1 MTISLATRPGFLRNC
16 SMLWRILTSV
26 RSGSEGGTVSGGC
39 PGVKR
44 AAASSHGAGTAFKT
58 EIRKPKTEIRNLKSE
73 MQSGPV
79 AWSIGELKLPLGSI
93 QSSVRYQVLVHDRR
107 PKSRRTFG
115 PSGDATNHQW
125 FSPQRYPHGTRFPSP
140 GVSRR
145 PTAVPSDPRA
155 PSGRQRAPLASQTP
169 GGHFQRFAA
178 RRSCL
183 EQPTGIEQKQ
193 RICFTSAFRK
203 TGPARRGAENILFQ
217 NWTRCRPFRL
227 PRVPV
232 SCVTAPCFGGYLL
245 RFAAAQRAERS
256 LEAAPC
262 AKVGG
267 R

>member
-155 PSGRQRAPLASQTP
+155 PSGRQRAPLASLAA
-169 GGHFQRFAA
+169 GGHLKVLKPRHFGDERA
-178 RRSCL
+178 S
-183 EQPTGIEQKQ
+183 EIEHQ
-193 RICFTSAFRK
+193 RIICR
-203 TGPARRGAENILFQ
+203 
-217 NWTRCRPFRL
+217 TR
-227 PRVPV
+227 
-232 SCVTAPCFGGYLL
+232 
-245 RFAAAQRAERS
+245 AA
-256 LEAAPC
+256 
-262 AKVGG
+262 
-267 R
+267 